1 MYTRKLCSATFTQF
15 VLLLLLLLFLM
26 YMSWKGVELKGR

>member
-15 VLLLLLLLFLM
+15 VLLLFFFLM
-26 YMSWKGVELKGR
+26 YMSGKGVELKGR